1 MRSFGTVIDVNI
13 PKAHSITTNNDDHQ
27 AAQLWLSVW
36 EAKSEKKEM
45 ERFISKWE
53 NALSLT
59 KKYHDGRTRAPLV
72 QRLSTLLDVVASSSN
87 SHHQQQEQHH
97 QQHHQQQ
104 QQEQRQ
110 RQRRPQPAQEIHEIR
125 NEIQDM
131 FSQATQQHHHQ
142 HQHQSTNYQPKK
154 LSLTTFAKST
164 PRLLDGQEMG
174 STLVARPGE
183 RRRS

>member
-87 SHHQQQEQHH
+87 SHHQQQEQQQQQQEE
-97 QQHHQQQ
+97 QQHQE

-110 RQRRPQPAQEIHEIR
+110 RQRRPHSAQEIR

-131 FSQATQQHHHQ
+131 FSQATQHHHHQ